1 LSNKVGPFSL
11 EIAFLRWRLGYRACR
26 SFWLGIPFPSFLIE
40 SVIPRLTLSTLP
52 LPCLP
57 LEQVLGKEYKFNG
70 NEKKKFWK
78 IDGAD
83 PFFLFL

>member
-1 LSNKVGPFSL
+1 M
-11 EIAFLRWRLGYRACR
+11 AFLRWRLGYRACR
-26 SFWLGIPFPSFLIE
+26 SFWLGIPFPSFLVE

-57 LEQVLGKEYKFNG
+57 QEQVLGNEYKFNNG
-70 NEKKKFWK
+70 NENKNFLK

-83 PFFLFL
+83 PIFIFVTF